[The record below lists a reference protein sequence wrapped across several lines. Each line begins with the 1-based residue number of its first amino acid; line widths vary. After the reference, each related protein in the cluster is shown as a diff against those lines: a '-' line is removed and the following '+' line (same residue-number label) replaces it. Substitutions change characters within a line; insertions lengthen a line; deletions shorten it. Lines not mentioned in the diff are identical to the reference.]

1 MAPGLRQRHHE
12 DPVFR
17 MPQVISLRPDVV
29 FSAWRP
35 RYSPEHGTVRCAVCG
50 HHWFPLAGADLDA
63 IRADMLGRGC
73 GWCVSHLSA
82 SQLEAFALCPRKWG
96 LARLDKIEEPESTAL
111 KDGSAYHAVAER
123 YLATG
128 KIDHSAKYGEW
139 LSAAVKH
146 LPTPPIAVD
155 RIEQWFCFEVPS
167 MRATTDLAAGII
179 GFRGRVDLWL
189 PSLILDHKT
198 CSDFKWAKTSS
209 DLATGFQS
217 VLYAHAHLRDKA
229 PGDSI
234 SLRWVYV
241 RKRGAAASVAVD
253 ATLTREQA
261 ADVFRRVHLPLAK
274 AITLARE
281 AHKDGTI
288 TTGNDLTPNP
298 RACSAF
304 GGCYYAATGDCK
316 LTSNERVKALMSRG
330 NDTMAN
336 ADELLNDIED
346 LLNAAPKGR
355 IAKPKAATIN
365 RPKPAAAE
373 PEPAASIAE
382 AVTTV
387 AEAAADDDDD
397 AELERLIAAKK
408 AAKAAKARAA
418 EEALAAA
425 KARAAEEAA
434 AAAKAAQAA
443 EPEPATV
450 EPFDAID
457 SSCWIAVVAQ
467 SGDVALADSTVAAL
481 RLRRGV

>member
-1 MAPGLRQRHHE
+1 
-12 DPVFR
+12 
-17 MPQVISLRPDVV
+17 MPQVASLRPDVV
-29 FSAWRP
+29 FSSWRP

-50 HHWFPLAGADLDA
+50 HHWFPLANVDLGA
-63 IRADMLGRGC
+63 IRADMLERGC

-82 SQLEAFALCPRKWG
+82 SQLETFALCPRKWG
-96 LARLDKIEEPESTAL
+96 LARLDKIREPESTAL
-111 KDGSAYHAVAER
+111 KDGSAYHKVAER

-146 LPTPPIAVD
+146 LPTPPINPD
-155 RIEQWFCFEVPS
+155 RIEQWFCFEVP
-167 MRATTDLAAGII
+167 TPGGFV
-179 GFRGRVDLWL
+179 GFRGRVDIWL
-189 PSLILDHKT
+189 SWLILDHKT
-198 CSDFKWAKTSS
+198 CSEFKWAKTPA
-209 DLATGFQS
+209 DLATGVQS

-261 ADVFRRVHLPLAK
+261 GEVFRRVHLPLAK
-274 AITLARE
+274 AITLARN
-281 AHKDGTI
+281 AHATGAI
-288 TTGNDLTPNP
+288 TTGNDLPPNP

-316 LTSNERVKALMSRG
+316 LTSNERMKALMSRG
-330 NDTMAN
+330 NTDMAN
-336 ADELLNDIED
+336 ADDLLKDIEKLLND
-346 LLNAAPKGR
+346 APKGR
-355 IAKPKAATIN
+355 AKPKAAAAGAATIN
-365 RPKPAAAE
+365 RPKPSAE
-373 PEPAASIAE
+373 PGPAATIAE
-382 AVTTV
+382 AVTAAVTAV
-387 AEAAADDDDD
+387 AEAAADEDDEE
-397 AELERLIAAKK
+397 AALLAKLAAKK
-408 AAKAAKARAA
+408 AEKAAKAKAA

-425 KARAAEEAA
+425 KVAAEAKAAEES
-434 AAAKAAQAA
+434 A
-443 EPEPATV
+443 EPPTV

-457 SSCWIAVVAQ
+457 SQCWIAVVAQ

>member
-1 MAPGLRQRHHE
+1 
-12 DPVFR
+12 
-17 MPQVISLRPDVV
+17 
-29 FSAWRP
+29 
-35 RYSPEHGTVRCAVCG
+35 
-50 HHWFPLAGADLDA
+50 
-63 IRADMLGRGC
+63 MLSRGC

-82 SQLEAFALCPRKWG
+82 SQLETFALCPRKWG
-96 LARLDKIEEPESTAL
+96 LARLDKIREPESTAL

-128 KIDHSAKYGEW
+128 KIDHSGKYGEW

-146 LPTPPIAVD
+146 LPTPPINPD
-155 RIEQWFCFEVPS
+155 HIEQWFCFEVPT
-167 MRATTDLAAGII
+167 MRATTDPAAGMI

-189 PSLILDHKT
+189 SWLILDHKT
-198 CSDFKWAKTSS
+198 CSDFKWAKTSA
-209 DLATGFQS
+209 DLATGVQS

-274 AITLARE
+274 AITLARN
-281 AHKDGTI
+281 AHADGTI
-288 TTGNDLTPNP
+288 TTGNDLPPNP

-316 LTSNERVKALMSRG
+316 LTSNERMKALMSRG
-330 NDTMAN
+330 NDTNMAN
-336 ADELLNDIED
+336 ADDLLNDID
-346 LLNAAPKGR
+346 KLLNDTPKGR
-355 IAKPKAATIN
+355 IAKPKAATTIN
-365 RPKPAAAE
+365 RPEPAAE

-382 AVTTV
+382 TVTT
-387 AEAAADDDDD
+387 AADDDDEE
-397 AELERLIAAKK
+397 AALERKLAAKK
-408 AAKAAKARAA
+408 AEKAAKALVAAQAAQAAKAA
-418 EEALAAA
+418 ELAAA
-425 KARAAEEAA
+425 KAAEESAA
-434 AAAKAAQAA
+434 D
-443 EPEPATV
+443 PATV